1 MCAQDKYTLVA
12 TYGETNASIE
22 NTTALLFSYVN
33 KSPDGSF
40 VGLCLLILV
49 FFLDNLFPVT
59 ILS

>member
-1 MCAQDKYTLVA
+1 MCARDKYTLVA
-12 TYGETNASIE
+12 TYRRNKLQRE
-22 NTTALLFSYVN
+22 NTKALLFSYVN

-40 VGLCLLILV
+40 VGLCLQILV